1 MTLQALLEPVLAKR
15 GQGDRGLPQALCERK
30 PRVLVVD
37 DDYAIGEVL
46 ALGLGCHGYEV
57 DTART
62 CREAGEKVATG
73 GHSLVLLD
81 LSLPDSTG
89 ILFYYR
95 LKARRPELAR
105 RVAFLTGAADR
116 YPELGLM
123 REEGCPVLLK
133 PSRISEVLAALRE
146 LELES

>member
-1 MTLQALLEPVLAKR
+1 MSHRALAEPLSKDSPWSPQALQALSQRCV
-15 GQGDRGLPQALCERK
+15 
-30 PRVLVVD
+30 RVLVVD
-37 DDYAIGEVL
+37 DDHAVAEVL
-46 ALGLGCHGYEV
+46 SLGLSCHGYEV

-62 CREAGEKVATG
+62 CREAGEKLASGRYSV
-73 GHSLVLLD
+73 VLMD

-95 LKARRPELAR
+95 VKARWPSLSR
-105 RVAFLTGAADR
+105 RVAFLTGAAER

-133 PSRISEVLAALRE
+133 PSRISEVVAVVRQ